1 MAPVEAG
8 VASPERAGRGARRR
22 SRELALQ
29 ALYQWLVAGHEA
41 DELCREAAAGHE
53 LQYADKAYFETLL
66 RGVIERAGALNAALQ
81 PFLDRPAKALSP
93 VEHALLLIGAF
104 ELSVSLDVP
113 YRVVIN
119 EAVELAKAYGGTDGH
134 KYVNGVLDKLAAQLR
149 PGEARKG

>member
-1 MAPVEAG
+1 MVPAEAG
-8 VASPERAGRGARRR
+8 ARGTRAKGSRRR

-29 ALYQWLVAGHEA
+29 ALYEWLVAGHDADTLCEA
-41 DELCREAAAGHE
+41 GKSARE
-53 LQYADKAYFETLL
+53 YARSDQAYFETLVQ
-66 RGVIERAGALNAALQ
+66 GVIERAADLQAGLQ
-81 PFLDRPAKALSP
+81 PFLDRPAASLSP

-104 ELSVSLDVP
+104 ELSVSRDVP

-149 PGEARKG
+149 PDEARR